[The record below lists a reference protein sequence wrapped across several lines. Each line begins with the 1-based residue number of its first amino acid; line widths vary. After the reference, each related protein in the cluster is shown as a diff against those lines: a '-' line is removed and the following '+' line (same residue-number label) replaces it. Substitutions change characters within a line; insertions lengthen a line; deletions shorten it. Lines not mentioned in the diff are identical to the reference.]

1 MSGSAAAP
9 VAMSRWWWLAVAGLA
24 AAIVAGFPALA
35 AGDRAADGSF
45 LRSGWIHYGGRVGE
59 IAVAMV
65 AWFLTQRLIGSRAP
79 LADGAIGDLLHDLTA
94 PMNAWLHAHPRAAD
108 RLLIAS
114 SLGIDVFG
122 LALLG
127 SAVLGPSL
135 RPFVALFLLFLFR
148 QLCQVCCALPAP
160 RGLIWRDPGFP
171 SLLVT
176 YAVANDFFISGHTA
190 IAVLGAIEATQ
201 QLPPWAAA
209 LAIAVA
215 GFEATAV
222 IVLRAHYTMDVLA
235 AITAAFC
242 AAGLASRLSAGF

>member
-1 MSGSAAAP
+1 
-9 VAMSRWWWLAVAGLA
+9 MSRWWWLLVAVLA
-24 AAIVAGFPALA
+24 AAMVAAFPLLA
-35 AGDRAADGSF
+35 AADRAAEGSF
-45 LRSGWIHYGGRVGE
+45 ARSGWVHYGGRVGL
-59 IAVAMV
+59 IAVAMA

-94 PMNAWLHAHPRAAD
+94 PANRWLHAHPRAAD
-108 RLLIAS
+108 RLLVAS

-122 LALLG
+122 VYLIG
-127 SAVLGPSL
+127 SAVFGDSL
-135 RPFVALFLLFLFR
+135 RPFLGLFMLFLFR

-190 IAVLGAIEATQ
+190 IAVLGAIEAWQ
-201 QLPPWAAA
+201 HLPLWAGCIAA
-209 LAIAVA
+209 GLAM
-215 GFEATAV
+215 FEAGAV

-242 AAGLASRLSAGF
+242 AAGLAARLAG